1 MPMSPRD
8 RRALI
13 IFGAVTLVA
22 VAVFFLF
29 IARGSKSPQ
38 SSSTSPRSPQVGAN
52 QPAPSPSA
60 SPSKKPQKEVLVF
73 SGRDPFDPSQ
83 GGGSI
88 SAPAG
93 SAAVSPPG
101 SPASGPSGGSSQEV
115 GGKSVVLVS
124 IFTQDSAE
132 KAQVEVDGVVYTVGE
147 GDTFDDGYT
156 LVSIDGSC
164 ANFTHDSASFTLCET
179 ANK

>member
-13 IFGAVTLVA
+13 IFGAITLVA

-29 IARGSKSPQ
+29 IRKGPDSSQQ
-38 SSSTSPRSPQVGAN
+38 SLPRRPQVVN
-52 QPAPSPSA
+52 QPTAAPSA
-60 SPSKKPQKEVLVF
+60 APSKKPTKQVLVF

-88 SAPAG
+88 APPAG

-101 SPASGPSGGSSQEV
+101 SPSSGPSGGSSQNV
-115 GGKSVVLVS
+115 GGKTVVLVS
-124 IFTQDSAE
+124 IFTQGGQE
-132 KAQVEVDGVVYTVGE
+132 MAQVEVDGAVYTVGE
-147 GDTFDDGYT
+147 GDSFDDGYR

-164 ANFTHDSASFTLCET
+164 ANFTHNTSTSFTLCEVS
-179 ANK
+179 NK

>member
-13 IFGAVTLVA
+13 IFGSVA
-22 VAVFFLF
+22 VVAAAVFFLF
-29 IARGSKSPQ
+29 IGRGSKSPQ
-38 SSSTSPRSPQVGAN
+38 SSSPSGPQPNVG

-73 SGRDPFDPSQ
+73 SGRDPFDPLQ
-83 GGGSI
+83 GGGSVA
-88 SAPAG
+88 APAG

-101 SPASGPSGGSSQEV
+101 SPASGPGGGSSADV
-115 GGKSVVLVS
+115 GGKTVVLVS
-124 IFTQDSAE
+124 IFTQNGQE
-132 KAQVEVDGVVYTVGE
+132 QAQVEVDGTVYTVGE
-147 GDTFDDGYT
+147 GDTFDDGYR

-164 ANFTHDSASFTLCET
+164 ADFTHSSSSFTLCET